1 MGVLT
6 RPVARRCSAHI
17 NVTEI
22 QMCFAVSISQAAILP
37 VLALSVRV
45 GMFQVRVWKLA
56 E

>member
-6 RPVARRCSAHI
+6 RPVALRCSAHI

-37 VLALSVRV
+37 VRV